1 MSITAR
7 APSQGSTP
15 GQAGAAPALKRPPE
29 AHPIGPLGHALR
41 DLAEGVR
48 RWRVGAWLG
57 WRDVFLPLRRTF
69 VGPAWITLQ
78 AIVWVTVIVVLL
90 GPALSGGDPRY
101 PVYAAVGVVFFQF
114 MTTMIVDGAGTF
126 LKDKGLIQN
135 IPNPLSI
142 YLFRVL
148 FKGLILLG
156 LQLPV
161 IIGAMLVARLSP
173 TIASLYAVPGLLLV
187 LLALTGVQLF
197 LASLTPLY
205 RDIPFGL
212 TAVMRVMFF
221 ATPVFWLV
229 ELRGGPRAIL
239 SAWNPLAHF
248 LNMVREPLLGAAPS
262 VLSITVTAG
271 IAVLGWGLG
280 LWVFSRTR
288 PLVASN
294 L

>member
-1 MSITAR
+1 MSITEADV
-7 APSQGSTP
+7 API
-15 GQAGAAPALKRPPE
+15 AAASAAKRPADARP
-29 AHPIGPLGHALR
+29 AGPLGHAAA
-41 DLAEGVR
+41 DLWEGVR

-57 WRDVFLPLRRTF
+57 WRDVFMPLRRTF

-78 AIVWVTVIVVLL
+78 AAAWVTVIVALL

-126 LKDKGLIQN
+126 IKDKGLIQN

-142 YLFRVL
+142 YLLRVL
-148 FKGLILLG
+148 FKGLILFA
-156 LQLPV
+156 LQAPV
-161 IIGAMLVARLSP
+161 IMGAMLVAGLMP
-173 TIASLYAVPGLLLV
+173 SLAWLWVLPGLLLV
-187 LLALTGVQLF
+187 IAALTGLQLF

-221 ATPVFWLV
+221 ATPVFWLA
-229 ELRGGPRAIL
+229 ERRGGPRAVL
-239 SAWNPLAHF
+239 SEWNPLAHF
-248 LNMVREPLLGAAPS
+248 LNMVREPILGAPPS
-262 VLSITVTAG
+262 ALSITVTAG
-271 IAVLGWGLG
+271 IALAGWGLG